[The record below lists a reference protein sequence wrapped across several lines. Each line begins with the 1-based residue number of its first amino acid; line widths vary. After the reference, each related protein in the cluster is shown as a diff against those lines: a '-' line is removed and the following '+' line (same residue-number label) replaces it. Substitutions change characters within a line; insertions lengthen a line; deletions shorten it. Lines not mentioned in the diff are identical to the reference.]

1 MKLSAKSRIISLAVA
16 AALFPVLVI
25 TIITVV
31 QKAKVVAELQH
42 EMDRLGHQSISQIAL
57 DAYRMC
63 ESANAVLQKKVD
75 ADLNVARSIL
85 AREGEPK
92 WLPQTISW
100 QATNQFSK
108 ATTSA
113 TLPRMALGRV
123 WFEKNTDLS
132 VPSPVVDEV
141 TRLAGTTCTIFQRMN
156 EQGDMLRVATSVK
169 KADNTRAVGTYI
181 PAVEPDGNP
190 NPVVSALL
198 KGETYRGRAFVV
210 NAWYLTAYEPI
221 RDKQGKVIGALY
233 VGVPLKDGATAVR
246 AGIMDIK
253 VGDAGYVYVLGG
265 KGDQRGHYV
274 ISKDGQRDG
283 ENIWEA
289 KDSDGNLFIQSIV
302 NKGVALKPGQVEFE
316 RYPWKNKDETKA
328 RMKLA
333 GITYYEPWD
342 WVIGAGLYED
352 EFTSAASTRI
362 EANLASMLWW
372 SLISGFIFLGL
383 AICAAFWLGGGIG
396 RALERAIQALSESTE
411 QVASAAG
418 QVSSSSQSL
427 AEGASEQASSVEETS
442 ASLEEM
448 SGLTRQSAD
457 NAKSAA
463 QLMTEAKRL
472 VDKAAASATD
482 MNKAM
487 KEIKSSSDQTSKI
500 VKTID
505 EIAFQ
510 TNLLALNAA
519 VEAARA
525 GEAGK
530 GFAVVAEEVRN
541 LAMRS
546 AEAAKNTSS
555 LIEDTVTR
563 ITGGV
568 QVVAGLKSSLD
579 EVTASSS
586 KVSCLVAE
594 IAAATEEQAQGVE
607 QVNAAVGQMDKV
619 TQQTAANAEESAAAA
634 QELAG
639 QANTMRESIQDLAEL
654 VGGASANMAYAQA
667 SEYHAT
673 SESSYAAAPK
683 KYSRKPAYNR
693 KAMPQTRSSESS
705 GEKDTK
711 TY

>member
-1 MKLSAKSRIISLAVA
+1 M
-16 AALFPVLVI
+16 
-25 TIITVV
+25 
-31 QKAKVVAELQH
+31 
-42 EMDRLGHQSISQIAL
+42 
-57 DAYRMC
+57 
-63 ESANAVLQKKVD
+63 
-75 ADLNVARSIL
+75 
-85 AREGEPK
+85 AREGT
-92 WLPQTISW
+92 LNLLSQTVSW

-108 ATTSA
+108 ATASV

-123 WFEKNTDLS
+123 WIDKNTDLS
-132 VPSPVVDEV
+132 VPSPVVDEL
-141 TRLAGTTCTIFQRMN
+141 TRLTGTTCTIFQRMN

-181 PAVEPDGNP
+181 PAVEPDGKP
-190 NPVVSALL
+190 NAVVSTILN
-198 KGETYRGRAFVV
+198 GQTYRGRAFVV
-210 NAWYLTAYEPI
+210 DQWYLTAYEPI
-221 RDKQGKVIGALY
+221 KDKQGKVIGMLY
-233 VGVPLKDGATAVR
+233 VGVPHKDGATAVR
-246 AGIMDIK
+246 AGLMDIK

-265 KGDQRGHYV
+265 KGEQRGHYV
-274 ISKDGQRDG
+274 ISKDGVRDG

-289 KDSDGNLFIQSIV
+289 KDADGNLFIQNIV
-302 NKGVALKPGQVEFE
+302 NKGLALKPGQVEFE
-316 RYPWKNKDETKA
+316 RYPWKNKDETTA

-333 GITYYEPWD
+333 AITYYEPWD

-352 EFTSAASTRI
+352 EFTSAASKRI
-362 EANLASMLWW
+362 AGNLASMLWW
-372 SLISGFIFLGL
+372 SLISGFVFLGL
-383 AICAAFWLGGGIG
+383 AICAAIWLGGGIG
-396 RALERAIQALSESTE
+396 RALERAIQALSEGTE
-411 QVASAAG
+411 QVASAAA

-482 MNKAM
+482 MDKSM

-546 AEAAKNTSS
+546 AEAAKNTSA
-555 LIEDTVTR
+555 LIEDTVSR
-563 ITGGV
+563 ITSGV
-568 QVVAGLKSSLD
+568 QVVAGLKSSLV
-579 EVTASSS
+579 EVTDSSS
-586 KVSCLVAE
+586 KVASLVAE

-639 QANTMRESIQDLAEL
+639 QANTMRESIQEIAEL
-654 VGGASANMAYAQA
+654 VGGASANRAYEQA

-673 SESSYAAAPK
+673 SESSYAVAPK

-693 KAMPQTRSSESS
+693 KAMPQRRPSESP
-705 GEKDTK
+705 GETDSKV
-711 TY
+711 Y